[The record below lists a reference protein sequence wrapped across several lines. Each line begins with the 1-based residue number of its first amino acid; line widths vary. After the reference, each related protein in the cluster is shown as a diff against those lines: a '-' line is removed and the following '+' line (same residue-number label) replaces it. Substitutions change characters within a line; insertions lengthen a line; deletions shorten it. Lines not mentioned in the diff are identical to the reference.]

1 MKNDTKKILILRAEK
16 FFDKSGVSLKKA
28 YEILEPQIR
37 TNSPSHIESIYRYI
51 PGDPKDTFEFFLN

>member
-1 MKNDTKKILILRAEK
+1 MRKEIKLILILKAEK

-28 YEILEPQIR
+28 YEILEPEIR
-37 TNSPSHIESIYRYI
+37 TNSPSHIEFIYRYI